1 MKKGRGY
8 LPPSPSSYSPVYIL
22 IFYIYVIKEVLCIAP
37 WCNWIIN
44 NKNNNNDNE
53 NDDNDNGNDS
63 HNNNDINDNNDNDND
78 NNNDNNDNNNDNN
91 KNYYHNNNDNKNWS
105 SRKKKDCIFSER
117 IF

>member
-1 MKKGRGY
+1 MKKGRGD
-8 LPPSPSSYSPVYIL
+8 LPASPSSYSPVYIL
-22 IFYIYVIKEVLCIAP
+22 IFYIYVIKEVLYIAP

-44 NKNNNNDNE
+44 NK
-53 NDDNDNGNDS
+53 
-63 HNNNDINDNNDNDND
+63 NNDNDND
-78 NNNDNNDNNNDNN
+78 NNNDNNDNNDNDNN

>member
-1 MKKGRGY
+1 MNIVRASFSKIRALFLNFEKGQGRP
-8 LPPSPSSYSPVYIL
+8 PPSPSSYSPVYIL
-22 IFYIYVIKEVLCIAP
+22 IFYIYVIKEVLYIAP

-44 NKNNNNDNE
+44 NK
-53 NDDNDNGNDS
+53 
-63 HNNNDINDNNDNDND
+63 NNDNDND
-78 NNNDNNDNNNDNN
+78 NNNDNNDNNDNDNN

>member
-1 MKKGRGY
+1 MKKGRGD
-8 LPPSPSSYSPVYIL
+8 LPASPSSYSPVYIL
-22 IFYIYVIKEVLCIAP
+22 IFYIYVIKEVLYIAP

-44 NKNNNNDNE
+44 NKNND
-53 NDDNDNGNDS
+53 
-63 HNNNDINDNNDNDND
+63 NDNDND
-78 NNNDNNDNNNDNN
+78 NNNDNNDNDNNDNN